1 MGDEDFHEI
10 VELGYL
16 EDPGEEIAVMRIDS
30 DPQRHFVLAIG
41 NAIFDHILNHF
52 FVLVVSLVLLFGPAA
67 VDVSLDALVDE
78 DLCELIFGRFDI
90 ELSGGFEG
98 EVKGLVIVIEVEVE
112 FGQQEG
118 DKGFVGE
125 GGVLV
130 EFLAG
135 WGDEYMR
142 LISLAMSIQCRVMW
156 ESSFL
161 TPISLRSASSSVRR
175 LR

>member
-67 VDVSLDALVDE
+67 VDVSFDTLVDE
-78 DLCELIFGRFDI
+78 DLCELIFG
-90 ELSGGFEG
+90 
-98 EVKGLVIVIEVEVE
+98 
-112 FGQQEG
+112 
-118 DKGFVGE
+118 
-125 GGVLV
+125 
-130 EFLAG
+130 
-135 WGDEYMR
+135 
-142 LISLAMSIQCRVMW
+142 
-156 ESSFL
+156 
-161 TPISLRSASSSVRR
+161 
-175 LR
+175 